1 MKVRVKTNYFMV
13 PFPFFVVVVYIPNI
27 QLLGGGGGGGTKQVF
42 VHTFKS
48 FNKVIKQ

>member
-27 QLLGGGGGGGTKQVF
+27 QLLGGGGGGGPNRFLYTRL
-42 VHTFKS
+42 
-48 FNKVIKQ
+48 KVLIR